1 MWLMLSGG
9 IIMPS
14 LRPAHKMEEGEL
26 QTLQLRAR
34 SREHLSRWRREY
46 QPALGPTVHLP
57 KTDYEYRAYCTP
69 ESFALAFTRAIMD
82 IDYTKFKPTT
92 EDYYDDAELHRIYN
106 RIWSVVLDANPDRV
120 ESRYWHRATGTD
132 VVPWTSYSAGGWVDG
147 VEGTG
152 WAADG
157 GGTTGTAYD
166 TYETDEF
173 DELYGEVAEIEVD
186 VISRHFDEVK
196 EILSDIDAAKPDTH
210 YSCEHSDTDFARAYC
225 RRLRLIELQDRTRRL
240 KKKVNTPIVATK

>member
-26 QTLQLRAR
+26 QTMQLRAR

-46 QPALGPTVHLP
+46 QPALGSTIHIP

-69 ESFALAFTRAIMD
+69 ESFALAFTKAIMD

-120 ESRYWHRATGTD
+120 DSKYWHRTTGTD
-132 VVPWTSYSAGGWVDG
+132 VVPWSQSGAGAWVGG
-147 VEGTG
+147 VDDATG
-152 WAADG
+152 WATDG
-157 GGTTGTAYD
+157 YDGGTTF
-166 TYETDEF
+166 EPDEF

-186 VISRHFDEVK
+186 VISKHFDEVK
-196 EILSDIDAAKPDTH
+196 EILSDIDAARPDTH
-210 YSCEHSDTDFARAYC
+210 YSCEHSDAEFSKAYC
-225 RRLRLIELQDRTRRL
+225 RRLRLVELRDRTRQL
-240 KKKVNTPIVATK
+240 MKKVNSPIVLTK